1 MNINALQDFV
11 SVVTHGGFGAAGR
24 ATTTPKATLSR
35 RVRQL
40 EDELKI
46 RLFERSNTGFILT
59 VEGSLL
65 FERVSPLLN
74 ELHEVKNHMMD
85 YSAIPSGKLRISV
98 PPVTIYKSLGILAAR
113 YTARYP
119 LVELEV
125 VASDRK
131 VNPVLDGF
139 DAVIRSNPDDNENM
153 SGFNFFTEKLLLVA
167 PGSYRKYLTERADKA
182 PLPLVS
188 IGARWQPQNIE
199 TSLNGNARSFKVKTV
214 LCLSSPF
221 MILSAVVAGAGA
233 ALLPYGLVSE
243 YVEDGRL
250 VSLGFSNELDLKLW
264 CLYPTRRH
272 MPASLRAFIEL
283 LKEMFPL
290 TDVGGVK

>member
-1 MNINALQDFV
+1 MNINALQDFI

-46 RLFERSNTGFILT
+46 RLFERSNMGFVLT

-65 FERVSPLLN
+65 FERVFPLLK
-74 ELHEVKNHMMD
+74 ELDEVKSHMMD

-98 PPVTIYKSLGILAAR
+98 PPVTIHKNLGVLAAEYKQR
-113 YTARYP
+113 HP
-119 LVELEV
+119 LVELEL
-125 VASDRK
+125 VASDKK
-131 VNPVLDGF
+131 VNPVLEGF
-139 DAVIRSNPDDNENM
+139 DAVIRSNPDSDESM
-153 SGFNFFTEKLLLVA
+153 SGVNFFTEKLLLVA
-167 PGSYRKYLTERADKA
+167 PLSYQKYSIEKISEV

-188 IGARWQPQNIE
+188 IGARWQPQSIE
-199 TSLNGNARSFKVKTV
+199 TSLNGSARSFKVNTV
-214 LCLSSPF
+214 MYLSSPF
-221 MILSAVVAGAGA
+221 MILSAVVAGAGV
-233 ALLPYGLVSE
+233 ALLPHGLVSE

-250 VSLGFSNELDLKLW
+250 ISLGFSSELDLKLW
-264 CLYPTRRH
+264 CLYPSRRH
-272 MPASLRAFIEL
+272 MSASLRAFIEL

-290 TDVGGVK
+290 TGVETLK